1 MSIGDTFARVATS
14 IAQVG
19 LRAFVYYLA
28 CTRSGPA
35 RTANCLVPYN
45 PPDGRTRLQSL
56 PFPSRLK
63 AFINATHNN
72 ALGNVQAIE
81 DDFSEDGNAPL
92 HCLSICWTEFALYV
106 IRFMEDGWE

>member
-1 MSIGDTFARVATS
+1 MVLFVSAASLVSKPAATN
-14 IAQVG
+14 AV
-19 LRAFVYYLA
+19 
-28 CTRSGPA
+28 
-35 RTANCLVPYN
+35 
-45 PPDGRTRLQSL
+45 
-56 PFPSRLK
+56 LK
-63 AFINATHNN
+63 AFINATHDR